1 MVYMF
6 TQHWTI
12 NLNSLHLPSWTF
24 HRGLHPARCNPFP
37 SWGEWDCRER
47 DDWRWSAD
55 FRNGKELEGVE
66 HRFPTCACC
75 RGVLRGPPAAPRRC
89 RIQPGKQT
97 FVQFFDFWSGK
108 GLMRDFLQSG
118 GWVTVATLLQT
129 KYTKKE
135 MTSTILTLVTFYAI
149 VGKKNNRQPNLHFLH
164 FLLLYQII
172 ANVVVRCKSLTHGH
186 NSSSVPRFG
195 LIIKDNAGLTGH
207 PFRLDRSAAA

>member
-1 MVYMF
+1 MAYMF

-75 RGVLRGPPAAPRRC
+75 RGVIRGPPAAPRRC
-89 RIQPGKQT
+89 RIQPEKQT
-97 FVQFFDFWSGK
+97 SFQYFERKRSHERLSTVW
-108 GLMRDFLQSG
+108 GLSYL
-118 GWVTVATLLQT
+118 VQT
-129 KYTKKE
+129 KHTKKRNDVHNFDP
-135 MTSTILTLVTFYAI
+135 S
-149 VGKKNNRQPNLHFLH
+149 NFL
-164 FLLLYQII
+164 
-172 ANVVVRCKSLTHGH
+172 C
-186 NSSSVPRFG
+186 NSW
-195 LIIKDNAGLTGH
+195 
-207 PFRLDRSAAA
+207 